1 MAKLTQAEFEV
12 KYAALRANL
21 TSVYANEL
29 AAAVE
34 KQGFRDVG
42 HLMDL
47 CATNHPDEPFAD
59 GDCSDEALDFIAA
72 SIEGCMYN

>member
-12 KYAALRANL
+12 KHAARRANL
-21 TSVYANEL
+21 ARIDAKEL

-34 KQGFRDVG
+34 KQGFRDVD

-47 CATNHPDEPFAD
+47 CATNEPAKPFAD
-59 GDCSDEALDFIAA
+59 GGCSDEALEFIAM